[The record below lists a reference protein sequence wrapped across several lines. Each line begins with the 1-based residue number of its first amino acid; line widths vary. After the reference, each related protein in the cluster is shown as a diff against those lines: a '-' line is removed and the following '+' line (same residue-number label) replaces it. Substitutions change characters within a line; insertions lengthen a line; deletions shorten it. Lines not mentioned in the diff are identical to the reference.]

1 MSFEETPNAP
11 STPTQ
16 DSGAPE
22 QPQTQQASEPSAA
35 AEQPHLEQ
43 ASEPSTAAEHPHC
56 EQASEPSTPA
66 QQPHIEQAS
75 EPSTAA
81 EQPHLEQ
88 ASEPSSPAQ
97 QPHIEQASEPSSPP
111 AETAGAAAPRSEK
124 EPTMEDFAT
133 ALETFEQEQAQTEAA
148 LNEEQIV
155 TGTVLK
161 VTAQYVVVDIG
172 YKSEG
177 VVQVAEFTDSEGNV
191 TVKRGD
197 EIAVMREPGHTEEG
211 YIHLSHDKAQR
222 LHAWD
227 EIEKAY
233 DDKASVKARVIDRIK
248 GGLTVDILGA
258 RAFLPGSQVDLRPV
272 RNLDALKGTDLE
284 VRIIKLNKKRGNIVA
299 SRKTLLEE
307 EQGEK
312 RTKTLDQLSENSIL
326 TGTVKNLTN
335 YGAFVD
341 LGGID
346 GLLHITDMS
355 WGRLTHPR
363 DLVQVGDQIQVK
375 VLKFDR
381 DKQRVSLGFKQ
392 LTPDPWL
399 DAAERYPIGA
409 HVRGR
414 VISVTDYGAFVELE
428 QGIEGLVHVSEM
440 TWSKRMKHPSKL
452 VNISDQV
459 EAVVLNVNPQERRIS
474 LGLKQLESNPWESLH
489 EKFPVGTVVE
499 GKVRNLTDF
508 GAFIEIE
515 DGIDGL
521 VHVSNLSWT
530 KRVKHPSEVLKK
542 GDKVKAIVLAI
553 EPDQRRLS
561 LGVKQLQPDVWDTFF
576 EQHRVGDVIH
586 GKVLRLASFGAFV
599 EIADG
604 IEGLCHVSEAVDQ
617 NNVAVKLDVDTEHE
631 VKHVKMN
638 QEEKKVGLSIRAV
651 GEEASRAEVESYKE
665 RGGEKG
671 HKEQKSSSSSSSSS
685 STTLGDLIN

>member
-1 MSFEETPNAP
+1 MSLEETLNDTPTTPTEESGTVEQNP
-11 STPTQ
+11 TVSTP
-16 DSGAPE
+16 
-22 QPQTQQASEPSAA
+22 
-35 AEQPHLEQ
+35 
-43 ASEPSTAAEHPHC
+43 EPSTHPT
-56 EQASEPSTPA
+56 STEPA
-66 QQPHIEQAS
+66 I
-75 EPSTAA
+75 
-81 EQPHLEQ
+81 
-88 ASEPSSPAQ
+88 
-97 QPHIEQASEPSSPP
+97 
-111 AETAGAAAPRSEK
+111 AAAPRSEK
-124 EPTMEDFAT
+124 EPSMEDFAT

-148 LNEEQIV
+148 LNDEQIV

-161 VTAQYVVVDIG
+161 ITPQYVVVDIG

-177 VVQVAEFTDSEGNV
+177 VVPVAEFTDSEGVV
-191 TVKRGD
+191 TVHPGQ
-197 EIAVMREPGHTEEG
+197 EIPVVRDQGHSEEG
-211 YIHLSHDKAQR
+211 YINLSHHKALR
-222 LHAWD
+222 LRAWD
-227 EIEKAY
+227 DIEKAY
-233 DDKASVKARVIDRIK
+233 NDKASVKARIIDRIK

-312 RTKTLDQLSENSIL
+312 RTKTLDQLSEDSIL

-381 DKQRVSLGFKQ
+381 EKQRVSLGFKQ

-399 DAAERYPIGA
+399 DATERYPIGA
-409 HVRGR
+409 HVKGR
-414 VISVTDYGAFVELE
+414 VISVTDYGAFIELE

-452 VNISDQV
+452 VNIGDQV
-459 EAVVLNVNPQERRIS
+459 EAVVLNVNATERRIS
-474 LGLKQLESNPWESLH
+474 LGLKQLESNPWESLI
-489 EKFPVGTVVE
+489 EKFPVGAIVE

-604 IEGLCHVSEAVDQ
+604 VEGLCHNSEAVDHSGTQ
-617 NNVAVKLDVDTEHE
+617 IKLEPGQEFDFKVI
-631 VKHVKMN
+631 KMN
-638 QEEKKVGLSIRAV
+638 PAEKKVGLSIRAV
-651 GEEASRAEVESYKE
+651 GEEATRADVEAYK
-665 RGGEKG
+665 GPAAAATTTSSGTGSTIGEFMSWKRA
-671 HKEQKSSSSSSSSS
+671 SSE
-685 STTLGDLIN
+685 NN

>member
-1 MSFEETPNAP
+1 MSFEETHNV
-11 STPTQ
+11 PTT
-16 DSGAPE
+16 
-22 QPQTQQASEPSAA
+22 QTQETAA
-35 AEQPHLEQ
+35 AEQPEI
-43 ASEPSTAAEHPHC
+43 
-56 EQASEPSTPA
+56 
-66 QQPHIEQAS
+66 QP
-75 EPSTAA
+75 A
-81 EQPHLEQ
+81 EQPTPQ
-88 ASEPSSPAQ
+88 VAVQPQPEPVA
-97 QPHIEQASEPSSPP
+97 EAAPP
-111 AETAGAAAPRSEK
+111 AAEMAAAPTPRAEK
-124 EPTMEDFAT
+124 EAGMEDFAT

-148 LNEEQIV
+148 LNEEQVV

-161 VTAQYVVVDIG
+161 VTPQYVVVDIG

-177 VVQVAEFTDSEGNV
+177 VIPVAELQDHEGNV
-191 TVKRGD
+191 TVQRGD
-197 EIAVMREPGHTEEG
+197 EVAVMREPGHTEEG
-211 YIHLSHDKAQR
+211 YIHLSHQKAQR
-222 LHAWD
+222 LRSWD
-227 EIEKAY
+227 EIEKAFNE
-233 DDKASVKARVIDRIK
+233 KTPVKARVIDRIK
-248 GGLTVDILGA
+248 GGVTVDIMGA

-272 RNLDALKGTDLE
+272 RNLEALKGQEIE

-299 SRKTLLEE
+299 SRKQLLEE
-307 EQGEK
+307 EQAEK
-312 RTKTLDQLSENSIL
+312 RTKTLEHLEEDSIL
-326 TGTVKNLTN
+326 TGSVKNLTD

-375 VLKFDR
+375 VLKFDK

-399 DAAERYPIGA
+399 DASERYPIGA

-414 VISVTDYGAFVELE
+414 VISVTDYGAFIELE

-452 VNISDQV
+452 VNVGDQV
-459 EAVVLNVNPQERRIS
+459 EAVVLNVNPTERRIS
-474 LGLKQLESNPWESLH
+474 LGLKQLESNPWETLH

-499 GKVRNLTDF
+499 GKVRNLTEF

-553 EPDQRRLS
+553 EPEQRRLS
-561 LGVKQLQPDVWDTFF
+561 LGVKQLQPDSWDTFF
-576 EQHRVGDVIH
+576 EQHHVGDVIH

-599 EIADG
+599 EIAEG
-604 IEGLCHVSEAVDQ
+604 VEGLCHNSEAVD
-617 NNVAVKLDVDTEHE
+617 AHGAPIKLDSGNEHE
-631 VKHVKMN
+631 FKIIKMN
-638 QEEKKVGLSIRAV
+638 QAEKKVGLSIRAV
-651 GEEASRAEVESYKE
+651 GEEATRSDVEAYKAPAA
-665 RGGEKG
+665 
-671 HKEQKSSSSSSSSS
+671 SSSSSGAG
-685 STTLGDLIN
+685 STIGEFMSWKRASNENN